1 MNEVLSSKM
10 VQAESLGKYIQD
22 IWIIALVS
30 VIFHQET
37 NIVLPFLWI
46 ILQVFIVSC
55 VQIIMSKTGPR
66 PIIPYIV
73 PMGVLLILF
82 LFNSPL
88 WLYII
93 GTGISIWRLQIRFN
107 KIQDEQS
114 VESNYHLS
122 FFLVFLVVHFICL
135 IIGIEDYIFP
145 LYSIV
150 ILGIVIQGATR
161 LYAVWISTNKQNS
174 ASLSHVAGGFSI
186 GLVFVV
192 GLSMLVYFTIPLIR
206 TGFGFLLGKVMTIA
220 IIPFVP
226 LLEYLDKLLNKLEIK
241 IPEEMERIPS
251 EEQTEL
257 EPQEVVS
264 ETLGGAFPF
273 ELIFIVLAILAII
286 LFLRFL
292 MKNKPDELI
301 AEPSVIH
308 YLNKELEDQ
317 KEEHEHIGQQSLY
330 KVDTSLLREKY
341 QQFEVEASFY
351 TYNRA
356 KSETVRDWFRRMEW
370 VVQDEFFQVYEEVR
384 YGGQTI
390 SSEKAQLF
398 QTNLK
403 TIKNEFFLEKDV

>member
-1 MNEVLSSKM
+1 M
-10 VQAESLGKYIQD
+10 
-22 IWIIALVS
+22 
-30 VIFHQET
+30 
-37 NIVLPFLWI
+37 
-46 ILQVFIVSC
+46 
-55 VQIIMSKTGPR
+55 
-66 PIIPYIV
+66 
-73 PMGVLLILF
+73 
-82 LFNSPL
+82 
-88 WLYII
+88 
-93 GTGISIWRLQIRFN
+93 
-107 KIQDEQS
+107 
-114 VESNYHLS
+114 S

-192 GLSMLVYFTIPLIR
+192 GLSMLVYFTIPLLR

-317 KEEHEHIGQQSLY
+317 KKSMNTLVSNPCIKWIRLY
-330 KVDTSLLREKY
+330 
-341 QQFEVEASFY
+341 
-351 TYNRA
+351 
-356 KSETVRDWFRRMEW
+356 
-370 VVQDEFFQVYEEVR
+370 
-384 YGGQTI
+384 
-390 SSEKAQLF
+390 
-398 QTNLK
+398 
-403 TIKNEFFLEKDV
+403 

>member
-273 ELIFIVLAILAII
+273 ELIFIVFNVLAII

-317 KEEHEHIGQQSLY
+317 KEEHEHIG
-330 KVDTSLLREKY
+330 
-341 QQFEVEASFY
+341 
-351 TYNRA
+351 
-356 KSETVRDWFRRMEW
+356 
-370 VVQDEFFQVYEEVR
+370 
-384 YGGQTI
+384 
-390 SSEKAQLF
+390 
-398 QTNLK
+398 
-403 TIKNEFFLEKDV
+403 